1 MSGRLRAA
9 RLAVVALGLVAC
21 SSPVAAGLDEPEADA
36 VMVALGRAGVDATK
50 ENDRQITG
58 KWMITAPHD
67 QAPHALAVLAS
78 EDLPRPSPAGILD
91 TVGKSDLVPNADSE
105 RATYA
110 AGLSGEFEKTL
121 EAAPGVLRARV
132 HLNLPEQD
140 PLRDAP
146 PQKATASV
154 LITFRAGSNP
164 IAIDDVKKIIAG
176 GSPSLAVSAI
186 EVVMIPRAVMDSS
199 DANLAHLGPFA
210 IAPGSLRSL
219 ETLLAILLATVA
231 ATTTAMLVFYTQ
243 LIRVRPKKQ
252 A

>member
-1 MSGRLRAA
+1 MSGRLRVA

-36 VMVALGRAGVDATK
+36 VMVALGRAGVDASK
-50 ENDRQITG
+50 ENDSQITG

-78 EDLPRPSPAGILD
+78 EDLPRPNPAGILD
-91 TVGKSDLVPNADSE
+91 AVGKGELVPSADSE

-121 EAAPGVLRARV
+121 DAVDGVLRARV

-140 PLRDAP
+140 PLRGAP
-146 PQKATASV
+146 PQKASASV

-176 GSPSLAVSAI
+176 GSPSLSASAV
-186 EVVMIPRAVMDSS
+186 EVVMIPRAAMDSGN
-199 DANLAHLGPFA
+199 AHLAHLGPIA
-210 IAPGSLRSL
+210 IAPSSMRSL
-219 ETLLAILLATVA
+219 VTLLSILLAMIA
-231 ATTTAMLVFYTQ
+231 ATTTAMLVFYMRS
-243 LIRVRPKKQ
+243 IRVRSKKQ